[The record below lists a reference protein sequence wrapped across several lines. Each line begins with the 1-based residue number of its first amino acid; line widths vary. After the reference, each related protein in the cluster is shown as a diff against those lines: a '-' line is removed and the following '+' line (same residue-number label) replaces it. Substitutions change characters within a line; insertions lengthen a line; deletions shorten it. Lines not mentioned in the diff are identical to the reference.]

1 MTCMTQTIGGG
12 FVGRI
17 ACGLALWGVVCM
29 AGAQTLTIEQGV
41 IEQAEQGQAEVVG
54 GMAALLARVPAGSV
68 AVLTWKGFDEAEP
81 AFAQSRF
88 KAMLDETGLV
98 ARGEKVLG
106 ALLKQVPENNLDNA
120 LRAEALRDLGPAM
133 WRRPWVVYFEGVDFV
148 EVVPRGVGGMIAR
161 EPAFSAGLLIQAGED
176 AQVFRAWLERE
187 VRKAQE
193 NPEFQHLDVTLVD
206 EDGLLGIRLHERGRD
221 ADMAALA
228 GDAHYA
234 QAFADRG
241 HSGHVGL
248 YVDLSALRS
257 LIHEGIAFEEG
268 DEEAEEFDRVIK
280 TTGLNGLGRL
290 AWSGGF
296 VERDWQSE
304 VWLET
309 VGPRVGLL
317 KLLDQEAL
325 PADVLKL
332 TTTGSPW
339 ARAMRLDVG
348 GAFDVLIEVLDEAG
362 DGRALED
369 IGEGLAEFRAEL
381 GFDLREDL
389 LGSLGATWLVYTD
402 ASFGGMYGSGLAVV
416 SDGLADAEKLEEV
429 LLGLQASFNAAM
441 DEGGGMPFRFVEM
454 DLGEAVVQT
463 MPLPMFSP
471 SWTVRDGR
479 WFFANSPQSV
489 LTAVGAAK
497 DQEGSIERSKTFTEI
512 SPALGVPADAKR
524 TGVMVLNPR
533 KTAITTYQ
541 SVNMIVAMVGGELER
556 ETGIDLGEAIP
567 PLSTITPHLSAAGGV
582 SWVDGSGYH
591 SRMRTPFPGATM
603 LSPDAMIGGS
613 PVVAAAMVGVSLPAV
628 GGSRQAARRAQ
639 GMSHARQ
646 ISIGMLAYAAG
657 HRDQFPMTLEELVAD
672 NYLPGDGPEVL
683 RHPLD
688 KGPAGASSFLLILP
702 GARQDEMERPARTVA
717 LIGRADFDG
726 DGMVTVGYADGHV
739 SMVDLTTLS
748 DTLTEQTGRSY
759 EQWVGQDQELN

>member
-1 MTCMTQTIGGG
+1 M
-12 FVGRI
+12 
-17 ACGLALWGVVCM
+17 
-29 AGAQTLTIEQGV
+29 
-41 IEQAEQGQAEVVG
+41 
-54 GMAALLARVPAGSV
+54 
-68 AVLTWKGFDEAEP
+68 
-81 AFAQSRF
+81 
-88 KAMLDETGLV
+88 
-98 ARGEKVLG
+98 
-106 ALLKQVPENNLDNA
+106 
-120 LRAEALRDLGPAM
+120 
-133 WRRPWVVYFEGVDFV
+133 
-148 EVVPRGVGGMIAR
+148 
-161 EPAFSAGLLIQAGED
+161 
-176 AQVFRAWLERE
+176 
-187 VRKAQE
+187 
-193 NPEFQHLDVTLVD
+193 
-206 EDGLLGIRLHERGRD
+206 
-221 ADMAALA
+221 
-228 GDAHYA
+228 
-234 QAFADRG
+234 
-241 HSGHVGL
+241 
-248 YVDLSALRS
+248 
-257 LIHEGIAFEEG
+257 
-268 DEEAEEFDRVIK
+268 
-280 TTGLNGLGRL
+280 
-290 AWSGGF
+290 
-296 VERDWQSE
+296 
-304 VWLET
+304 
-309 VGPRVGLL
+309 
-317 KLLDQEAL
+317 
-325 PADVLKL
+325 
-332 TTTGSPW
+332 
-339 ARAMRLDVG
+339 
-348 GAFDVLIEVLDEAG
+348 
-362 DGRALED
+362 
-369 IGEGLAEFRAEL
+369 
-381 GFDLREDL
+381 
-389 LGSLGATWLVYTD
+389 
-402 ASFGGMYGSGLAVV
+402 AVV